1 MRQPDAPPAMRLL
14 DRFKTWIARMKREL
28 ITLWFAYRHQDTPW
42 YAKVVAAV
50 VVGYAFSPI
59 DLIPDFI
66 PIIGLLDD
74 ALLVPLGIWI
84 AVKLIPQSAYA
95 AAREQARAWL
105 ADEHERPRNRFA
117 AAAIVIVW
125 IVVLVFCGLWLWS
138 QIAG

>member
-1 MRQPDAPPAMRLL
+1 MSLL
-14 DRFKTWIARMKREL
+14 ERFKAWIAKLEQEV
-28 ITLWFAYRHQDTPW
+28 IALWFAYRHPDTPW
-42 YAKVVAAV
+42 HARLVAAL

-66 PIIGLLDD
+66 PVIGLLDD

-105 ADEHERPRNRFA
+105 AGKHERPRNRIA
-117 AAAIVIVW
+117 AAAIVTLW
-125 IVVLVFCGLWLWS
+125 VVALVLCGLWLWKE
-138 QIAG
+138 IAG